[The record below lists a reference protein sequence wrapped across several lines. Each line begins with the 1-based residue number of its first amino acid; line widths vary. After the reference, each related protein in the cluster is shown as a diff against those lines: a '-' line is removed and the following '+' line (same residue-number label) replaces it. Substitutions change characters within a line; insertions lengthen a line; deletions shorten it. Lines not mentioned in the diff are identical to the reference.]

1 MQWMSRFLY
10 RHMDIQAD
18 ITDHYFMEEALVL
31 ARKAYEEG
39 EIPVGA
45 IVVAKDR
52 IIGKG
57 YNQTERLNDVTAHAE
72 MIAITAAAD
81 HLGSKYLTDCTLYVT
96 LEPCVMCAGALY
108 WTQVKRVVVGA
119 TDEKRGFSRIGQPL
133 LHPKTKLVTGIMA
146 IESQQLLLK
155 FFRELRT

>member
-1 MQWMSRFLY
+1 MSRFLY

-18 ITDHYFMEEALVL
+18 IMDHYFMEEALGL
-31 ARKAYEEG
+31 AHKAYEEG

-45 IVVAKDR
+45 LVVAKDR
-52 IIGKG
+52 IIGRG

-108 WTQVKRVVVGA
+108 WTQIKRVVIGA
-119 TDEKRGFSRIGQPL
+119 ADEKRGFSKIGQPL
-133 LHPKTKLVTGIMA
+133 LHPKTKLVSGVMTT
-146 IESQQLLLK
+146 ESQQLLLK
-155 FFRELRT
+155 FFRGLRT

>member
-18 ITDHYFMEEALVL
+18 ITDHYFMEEALAL
-31 ARKAYEEG
+31 AQKAYEEG

-52 IIGKG
+52 IIGRG

-119 TDEKRGFSRIGQPL
+119 MDEKRGFSKIGQPL

-146 IESQQLLLK
+146 TESQQLLLK

>member
-1 MQWMSRFLY
+1 MN
-10 RHMDIQAD
+10 IEAD
-18 ITDHYFMEEALVL
+18 IMDQYFMEEALGL
-31 ARKAYEEG
+31 AHKAYSEG

-45 IVVAKDR
+45 LVVIR
-52 IIGKG
+52 ERVIGRG

-81 HLGSKYLTDCTLYVT
+81 HLGSKYLNECTLYVT

-108 WTQVKRVVVGA
+108 WSQMKRVVIGA
-119 TDEKRGFSRIGQPL
+119 RDEKRGFTLVGKPL

-146 IESQQLLLK
+146 TESQQLLLK
-155 FFRELRT
+155 FFRQLRT

>member
-18 ITDHYFMEEALVL
+18 ITDHYFMEEALAL
-31 ARKAYEEG
+31 AQKAYEEG

-52 IIGKG
+52 IIGRG

-119 TDEKRGFSRIGQPL
+119 MDEKRGFSRIGQPL

-146 IESQQLLLK
+146 TESQQLLLK

>member
-1 MQWMSRFLY
+1 
-10 RHMDIQAD
+10 MDIQAD
-18 ITDHYFMEEALVL
+18 IMDHYFMEEALAL

-45 IVVAKDR
+45 LVVAKDR
-52 IIGKG
+52 IIGRG

-81 HLGSKYLTDCTLYVT
+81 HVGSKYLTDCTLYVT

-108 WTQVKRVVVGA
+108 WTQVRRVVVGA
-119 TDEKRGFSRIGQPL
+119 QDEKRGFSKIKQPL

-146 IESQQLLLK
+146 MESQELLLK

>member
-1 MQWMSRFLY
+1 MSRFLCP
-10 RHMDIQAD
+10 HMDIQAD
-18 ITDHYFMEEALVL
+18 IMDHYFMEEALAL
-31 ARKAYEEG
+31 AHKAYEEG

-45 IVVAKDR
+45 LVVAKDR

-108 WTQVKRVVVGA
+108 WTQIKRVVIGA
-119 TDEKRGFSRIGQPL
+119 MDEKRGFSKIGQPL

-146 IESQQLLLK
+146 TESQQLLLK
-155 FFRELRT
+155 FFRGLRT

>member
-1 MQWMSRFLY
+1 
-10 RHMDIQAD
+10 MDIQAD
-18 ITDHYFMEEALVL
+18 ITDHYFMEEALAL
-31 ARKAYEEG
+31 AHKAYEEG

-52 IIGKG
+52 IIGRG

-119 TDEKRGFSRIGQPL
+119 MDDKRGFSRIGQPL
-133 LHPKTKLVTGIMA
+133 LHPKTRLVTGIMA
-146 IESQQLLLK
+146 TESQQLLLK